1 MAVTKT
7 EKRRRA
13 SPEKTR
19 PSIYWLLACIALPP
33 ARVMMKIRVQD
44 GHKLPVSGP
53 FVLAPNHFSEIDP
66 IVIGIAL
73 WKMGR
78 APRFMAK
85 AGLFKVPVVGWL
97 LTKSGQIPVERAGSS
112 RDSDPVQAGSRLVE
126 KGQGVVIYPE
136 GSLTRDPDLW
146 PMRGKT
152 GAVRVALT
160 NGIPI
165 TPIAHWGTDKV
176 MARYSRKINFFPP
189 KAIDVKVGDPVDLSE
204 FAGRPLDSATLAEAT
219 AVVMKHITVLLED
232 LRGEKAPDEPWD
244 PSKHN
249 QKDTGRF

>member
-1 MAVTKT
+1 MAVTKST
-7 EKRRRA
+7 TRRRA

-19 PSIYWLLACIALPP
+19 PSIYWLLAAIALPP
-33 ARVMMKIRVQD
+33 ARLMMKLRIHD
-44 GHKLPVSGP
+44 GHKLPNSGP

-66 IVIGIAL
+66 IVIGIAV
-73 WKMGR
+73 WKTGR

-97 LTKSGQIPVERAGSS
+97 LTRSGQIPVERAGST
-112 RDSDPVQAGSRLVE
+112 RGSDPVQAGGLLVD

-136 GSLTRDPDLW
+136 GSLTRDPELW

-160 NGIPI
+160 HGIPI

-176 MARYSRKINFFPP
+176 MARYSKKIHFFPP
-189 KAIDVKVGDPVDLSE
+189 RTIDVKVGDPVDLSA
-204 FAGRPLDSATLAEAT
+204 FRDRPLDAATLAEAT
-219 AVVMKHITVLLED
+219 AVVMKEITALLED
-232 LRGEKAPDEPWD
+232 LRGEKAPTEPWD

>member
-1 MAVTKT
+1 MGVSKT
-7 EKRRRA
+7 AKRRRA

-19 PSIYWLLACIALPP
+19 PSIYWLLASIALPP
-33 ARVMMKIRVQD
+33 ARLMMKIRIED

-66 IVIGIAL
+66 IVIGVAV

-85 AGLFKVPVVGWL
+85 AGLFTVPVVGWL
-97 LTKSGQIPVERAGSS
+97 LTKSGQIPVERAGST
-112 RDSDPVQAGSRLVE
+112 RGNDPVQAGGLLVD

-136 GSLTRDPDLW
+136 GSLTRDPALW

-160 NGIPI
+160 HGIPI

-176 MARYSRKINFFPP
+176 MARYSRKISFFPP
-189 KAIDVKVGDPVDLSE
+189 KRIDVKVGDPVDLSA
-204 FAGRPLDSATLAEAT
+204 FKDRPLDAATLAEAT
-219 AVVMKHITVLLED
+219 AVVMKDITALLED

>member
-1 MAVTKT
+1 MTNT
-7 EKRRRA
+7 QKRRRA

-19 PSIYWLLACIALPP
+19 PSIYWFLACIALPP
-33 ARVMMKIRVQD
+33 ARLMMKLRIRD
-44 GHKLPVSGP
+44 GHKLPSDGAYI
-53 FVLAPNHFSEIDP
+53 LAPNHFSEIDP
-66 IVIGIAL
+66 IVIGVAV

-97 LTKSGQIPVERAGSS
+97 LTKSGQIPVERTGST
-112 RDSDPVQAGSRLVE
+112 RGNDPVRAGGVLVE

-160 NGIPI
+160 HGIPI

-176 MARYSRKINFFPP
+176 MARYSRKISFFPP
-189 KAIDVKVGDPVDLSE
+189 KPIDVKVGDPVDLSA
-204 FAGRPLDSATLAEAT
+204 FADRPLDSSTLAEAT
-219 AVVMKHITVLLED
+219 AVVMAAITALLED
-232 LRGEKAPDEPWD
+232 LRNEKAPEEPWD

>member
-1 MAVTKT
+1 MAVSET

-33 ARVMMKIRVQD
+33 ARLMMKIRIQD
-44 GHKLPVSGP
+44 RHKLPVSGP

-66 IVIGIAL
+66 IVIGIAV

-85 AGLFKVPVVGWL
+85 AGLFTVPVVGWL
-97 LTKSGQIPVERAGSS
+97 LTKSGQIPVKRAGST
-112 RDSDPVQAGSRLVE
+112 RDSDPVQAGGLLVE

-165 TPIAHWGTDKV
+165 IPIAHWGTDKV
-176 MARYSRKINFFPP
+176 MARYSRKINLFPAKP
-189 KAIDVKVGDPVDLSE
+189 IDVKVGDPVDLSA
-204 FAGRPLDSATLAEAT
+204 FAGRPLDAATLAEAT
-219 AVVMKHITVLLED
+219 AVVMKEITALLED
-232 LRGEKAPDEPWD
+232 LRGEKAPDELWD

>member
-1 MAVTKT
+1 MAVTKST
-7 EKRRRA
+7 QRRRA

-19 PSIYWLLACIALPP
+19 PSIYWLLAAIALPP
-33 ARVMMKIRVQD
+33 ARLMMKIRVQD

-66 IVIGIAL
+66 VVIGIAV

-97 LTKSGQIPVERAGSS
+97 LTRSGQIPVERAGST
-112 RDSDPVQAGSRLVE
+112 RGNDPVQAGGLLVE

-136 GSLTRDPDLW
+136 GSLTRDPALW

-160 NGIPI
+160 HGIPV

-176 MARYSRKINFFPP
+176 MARYSKKIHFFPP
-189 KAIDVKVGDPVDLSE
+189 KRIDVKVGDPVDLSA
-204 FAGRPLDSATLAEAT
+204 FANRPLDSATLAEAT
-219 AVVMKHITVLLED
+219 AVVMKEITALLED
-232 LRGEKAPDEPWD
+232 LRGEKAPAEPWD